1 MTGSACLKQKKESVQ
16 NSKELV
22 GMPVNVK
29 QNSSMKRNQ
38 TLNNWL
44 FLAPCLVALIL
55 CAGWPLLKTI
65 YFSFTDAALDNLRDF
80 QFIGVDNFINLAKD
94 QDWWIAVKNTFV
106 ITIVAVP
113 LETIL
118 GMIIALILHR
128 SFKGRGWM
136 RAIVLIPWTIPTIV
150 SARMWA
156 WMLNDVYGIVNE
168 ILIRVGFIDDPVPW
182 IASNTLSIVSII
194 LVDVWK
200 TTPYMAL
207 LLLAG
212 LQSLPQDCFEAA
224 EVDSIPFHKVFFKII
239 LPLMKSTI
247 IVAMIFRGLETFK
260 IFDLVYI
267 LSSGNSATATMSVFA
282 RKHLVDYA
290 DVGFGSAAATA
301 LLFFIAFLSIFYIS
315 FNRKKLNKLG

>member
-1 MTGSACLKQKKESVQ
+1 MFNIMKNN
-16 NSKELV
+16 NSKNILKKSHREWL
-22 GMPVNVK
+22 
-29 QNSSMKRNQ
+29 S
-38 TLNNWL
+38 NWG
-44 FLAPCLVALIL
+44 FLAPCLFVLIL

-65 YFSFTDAALDNLRDF
+65 YFSFTDAELDNLNDF
-80 QFIGVDNFINLAKD
+80 CFIGIDNFVDLARD
-94 QDWWIAVKNTFV
+94 QDWWIAVRNTFI
-106 ITIVAVP
+106 ITIIAVP
-113 LETIL
+113 LETIF

-128 SFKGRGWM
+128 NFKGRGWM

-156 WMLNDVYGIVNE
+156 WMLNDVYGIINE
-168 ILIRVGFIDDPVPW
+168 ILINIGLINEPIPW
-182 IASNTLSIVSII
+182 IASNALSIVSII

-224 EVDSIPFHKVFFKII
+224 EVDSIPFRRTFFRII
-239 LPLMKSTI
+239 IPLMKPTI

-267 LSSGNSATATMSVFA
+267 LSSGNTATATMSIFA

-290 DVGFGSAAATA
+290 DVGFGSAAATS
-301 LLFFIAFLSIFYIS
+301 LLFFILILAIFWIP
-315 FNRKKLNKLG
+315 FNRKRLKKLD